1 MTAAKL
7 VHADVLVEFYVDQ
20 VKLVCYQDESYVL
33 ERIQN
38 FQLYNILLPL
48 FLYTTSISI
57 NQPYIFLS
65 QIT

>member
-1 MTAAKL
+1 MCWWNSMWPAQ
-7 VHADVLVEFYVDQ
+7 VE
-20 VKLVCYQDESYVL
+20 LVCYQDESYVL
-33 ERIQN
+33 QPIPN

-48 FLYTTSISI
+48 FLYNTSISI